1 MAESEL
7 ELRPYRDPQD
17 RPAFMEL
24 YRAIYGRPY
33 GGTADADAAFAWM
46 YREAGDGRLLATA
59 AFAGEQMAAFYGIV
73 PVRMRVDGKD
83 MVAAQ
88 SLDSMTHPD
97 FQRRGLFAKLGQL
110 AYRETCHDIPLVF
123 GFPNENALPPRVM
136 RLGWML
142 LRPVPRFG
150 LILREPPLP
159 ARLHQPGVGAAV
171 DAAMLGLQWRTRVAE
186 WGAFGLSRLRHLR
199 TEQEP
204 GIPDDV
210 DELWQE
216 VRDDYRVSVL
226 RDRAYLTWRYDRHP
240 SVKYTVFSVRE
251 GRKLRGLLVL
261 RLPEGE
267 ARDVM
272 ATEWLAPAALD
283 VQLAMAEKLASVT
296 RRGRHRAAFV
306 LNSFRRQDVAALLAL
321 GFVPLPQG
329 RGRMWLVPG
338 VRANTPEMPP
348 ETVCHI
354 DHWRLSYGDMDV
366 G

>member
-1 MAESEL
+1 VTAPEI

-17 RPAFMEL
+17 RPALMAL
-24 YRAIYGRPY
+24 YEAIYGRPY
-33 GGTADADAAFAWM
+33 GGAADADAAFDWM
-46 YREAGDGRLLATA
+46 YRQSGDGRLLATA
-59 AFAGEQMAAFYGIV
+59 AFAGGQMVAFYGIV
-73 PVRMRVDGKD
+73 PVRMRVDGQD
-83 MVAAQ
+83 VVAAQ
-88 SLDSMTHPD
+88 SLDSMTHPAY
-97 FQRRGLFAKLGQL
+97 QRRGLFARLGQW

-123 GFPNENALPPRVM
+123 GFPNENALPPRVS
-136 RLGWML
+136 RLGWMQ

-150 LILREPPLP
+150 LLLRDPPLP
-159 ARLHQPGVGAAV
+159 AKLQMLRATA

-186 WGAFGLSRLRHLR
+186 WGAFGVARLRHLR
-199 TEQEP
+199 AVQEP
-204 GIPDDV
+204 GIPADV

-216 VRDDYRVSVL
+216 VRDDYRVSVV
-226 RDRAYLTWRYDRHP
+226 RDHAYLSWRYDRHP

-251 GRKLRGLLVL
+251 GPKLRGLLVL
-261 RLPEGE
+261 RLPDGA

-272 ATEWLAPAALD
+272 ATEWLAPAALE
-283 VQLAMAEKLASVT
+283 VQLALAEKLASVT
-296 RRGRHRAAFV
+296 RRGGHRAAFV

-338 VRANTPEMPP
+338 VRANSPSMPP
-348 ETVCHI
+348 DTLSHV